1 MSEKKPISLL
11 IIILTLA
18 LLCSYHIYYHFVNT
32 VNDNLV
38 KNYYEKE
45 QQDNN
50 SIKTEKINNDKN
62 KEDYFG
68 ILTINKIN
76 LKEGFYNINSSKNN
90 VNNSV
95 TLLKESIM
103 PPKRGSIIYLA
114 AHSGEGSIAYF
125 KNLNKL
131 TINDIAT
138 INYNGSEYHY
148 VINDIYEMPKNGNI
162 TVNHNINENYLVL
175 TTCSNNKNMQIIIT
189 AKMLDRL
196 WYNILKELDI

>member
-196 WYNILKELDI
+196 